1 MYPHQ
6 ARVYGDI
13 IPGSEF
19 IRSLVR
25 QGTITKDAAK
35 RLQWFDYYHRCRN
48 ARKTCRYFGISA
60 QTFYRWKRRF
70 DPYDLT
76 TLEETSRR
84 PHRVRKAE
92 TPVAVVEKVRQLREQ
107 YPRWGKEKLAVLLR
121 REGIRISGSTVGRVM
136 RRLRAR
142 GLLVEPESVRQA
154 KLARKRRRK
163 PRYAV
168 RKPRDYRVQAPG
180 DLVEVD
186 TLQVR
191 LLPDEVRYQFSAR
204 DVVIRFDALKAYKR
218 QTSTAAADFL
228 RYLRKKFPFPI
239 KAIQIDGGSE
249 FKDQFEEAC
258 RRQDILLFELPPQS
272 PKLNGHVE
280 RANRTHREEFY
291 EVEDVA
297 LSLEEH
303 NRQLEKWQYVY
314 NYIRPHQAL
323 DYLTPYEYYRQ
334 WKRNQTTK
342 VSLMS

>member
-1 MYPHQ
+1 MYPHP
-6 ARVYGDI
+6 ARIYGDI

-25 QGTITKDAAK
+25 QGTISKGAAK
-35 RLQWFDYYHRCRN
+35 RLKWFDYYRRCGN

-60 QTFYRWKRRF
+60 QTFYRWKKRF

-76 TLEETSRR
+76 TLEEESRR
-84 PHRVRKAE
+84 PHRVCCPRTSE
-92 TPVAVVEKVRQLREQ
+92 EVVEKVRQLRDQ

-168 RKPRDYRVQAPG
+168 RKPRDYPVQAPG
-180 DLVEVD
+180 DLVQVD

-191 LLPDEVRYQFSAR
+191 LLPDEVRFQFSAR
-204 DVVIRFDALKAYKR
+204 DMVSRLDGFWAYKR
-218 QTSTAAADFL
+218 QTSTAGADFL
-228 RYLRKKFPFPI
+228 HYLRKKFTFPI
-239 KAIQIDGGSE
+239 KAIQRDGGSE

-258 RRQDILLFELPPQS
+258 RAKWILLFELS
-272 PKLNGHVE
+272 PRSPELNGRVE
-280 RANRTHREEFY
+280 RANRMQREEFY
-291 EVEDVA
+291 
-297 LSLEEH
+297 
-303 NRQLEKWQYVY
+303 
-314 NYIRPHQAL
+314 
-323 DYLTPYEYYRQ
+323 
-334 WKRNQTTK
+334 
-342 VSLMS
+342 